1 MLQNLDN
8 YGPYRE
14 YAQGL
19 QQTIYTKD
27 ITVDNVDQYF
37 NSIIN
42 ILKDGIETRIVSHN
56 FITYVFDNGE
66 DVELSLSDSYLNI
79 IMWKLICISGSPILP
94 EHLIFEEDFTAALIG
109 KYINRYLIIPH
120 RKDMENMKLN
130 NIIDDVLFL
139 FKNIDLFSMY
149 LANTANLEDYIDL
162 MNSNPEVYNILHAD
176 LSQYPLEDVNKVAN
190 QLNSRL
196 VDIIKASDNHCFKDS
211 FKAKE
216 AINVKQ
222 HREYAVAGGTKPNGI
237 GGVFN
242 RIINSNYIVNGLQN
256 MEEHYIE
263 ENSGRTAQ
271 ILSKT
276 NVSDSGHFARLLGLN
291 NQDTVLHEDPEY
303 DCGTKNYEEITI
315 VSSDMLSKYISRYYR
330 LYPDGMEKMLD
341 GTESNLIGK
350 KIYLRSPIK
359 CKSFAEGRGICYKC
373 YGDVAYT
380 NADINIGKIAAELLS
395 SELTQRLL
403 SAKHLLESFIKT
415 MKWVEMFGEYFIL
428 DGDLISIRDDLED
441 YKNKYIII
449 DNEDI
454 HLENEYEKSDYNEYT
469 CQFSI
474 RDSEFMCQIYTD
486 DADDMF
492 ISPQLS
498 SIIEK
503 YTDIDGI
510 ATIPFDDL
518 LDLNLFK
525 IQIHNNGLAETLK
538 RLKDIIDKNEVTKR
552 HDANSILQT
561 FMETVCEG
569 GIGIDSIHAEIII
582 ANQVRLGDTNDTILE
597 KPNWDKP
604 NNEEYTILTLSRAL
618 NNHPSITISLSYE
631 RIKRALYTPLTYKKR
646 QPSFMDLF
654 FMPKPYDIIGSN
666 SEYKGD
672 EYYTE
677 GLVVPAKII
686 KRDKDTEQ

>member
-1 MLQNLDN
+1 
-8 YGPYRE
+8 
-14 YAQGL
+14 
-19 QQTIYTKD
+19 
-27 ITVDNVDQYF
+27 
-37 NSIIN
+37 
-42 ILKDGIETRIVSHN
+42 
-56 FITYVFDNGE
+56 
-66 DVELSLSDSYLNI
+66 
-79 IMWKLICISGSPILP
+79 MWKLICISGSPILP

-109 KYINRYLIIPH
+109 KYINKYLIIPH

-162 MNSNPEVYNILHAD
+162 MNSNPEVYNIFHAD

-486 DADDMF
+486 DAD
-492 ISPQLS
+492 
-498 SIIEK
+498 
-503 YTDIDGI
+503 
-510 ATIPFDDL
+510 
-518 LDLNLFK
+518 
-525 IQIHNNGLAETLK
+525 
-538 RLKDIIDKNEVTKR
+538 
-552 HDANSILQT
+552 
-561 FMETVCEG
+561 
-569 GIGIDSIHAEIII
+569 
-582 ANQVRLGDTNDTILE
+582 
-597 KPNWDKP
+597 
-604 NNEEYTILTLSRAL
+604 
-618 NNHPSITISLSYE
+618 
-631 RIKRALYTPLTYKKR
+631 
-646 QPSFMDLF
+646 
-654 FMPKPYDIIGSN
+654 
-666 SEYKGD
+666 
-672 EYYTE
+672 
-677 GLVVPAKII
+677 
-686 KRDKDTEQ
+686 EQ